1 MSAVAGTVTADA
13 SASDA
18 TVTVDKL
25 FKFENSTATDYNF
38 AVTPAVAGVSVA
50 ANGTV
55 TVLNAT
61 TTATSATIKATN
73 KTTSSVT
80 ATKEIAIT
88 PKS

>member
-1 MSAVAGTVTADA
+1 MTADA
-13 SASDA
+13 SSSDA

-25 FKFENSTATDYNF
+25 FTFGNSTTTDYNF
-38 AVTPAVAGVSVA
+38 AVTPAVTGVSVA

-73 KTTSSVT
+73 KTTPSVT

-88 PKS
+88 PKP

>member
-55 TVLNAT
+55 TVAT
-61 TTATSATIKATN
+61 ATIGTATSATIKATH
-73 KTTSSVT
+73 KTASGVT
-80 ATKEIAIT
+80 ATKAIT
-88 PKS
+88 ITHP